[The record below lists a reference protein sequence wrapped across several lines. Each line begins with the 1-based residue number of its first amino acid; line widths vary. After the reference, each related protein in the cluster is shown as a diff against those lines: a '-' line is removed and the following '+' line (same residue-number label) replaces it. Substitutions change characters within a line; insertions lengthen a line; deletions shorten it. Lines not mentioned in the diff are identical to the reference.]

1 MVSNRFLVGPDYFD
15 DIVDAQSRVAG
26 AGIAI
31 NQQISSNFDGLSAL
45 WPAAPPEPRGSGSSI
60 NYRAEGA
67 LRSLQPTVL
76 RYGFKSCPYMYY

>member
-1 MVSNRFLVGPDYFD
+1 MLFPIGFWWVWITLR
-15 DIVDAQSRVAG
+15 IVDAQSRVAG

-60 NYRAEGA
+60 SRDKHGI
-67 LRSLQPTVL
+67 
-76 RYGFKSCPYMYY
+76 